1 MTPSGRIGTVGTD
14 TPCTLRRQGARLPQ
28 GSLSFF
34 LACVLMR
41 TNVYVDGLNLYY
53 RALRDTPYR
62 WLDLGE
68 LARLLLPRHDLGR
81 IRYFTAIVTSRP
93 DDPTQAQRQQA
104 YLRALQTLP
113 NLTIHYGHFLAKTK
127 RRPLARQP
135 RMGSRTVEILD
146 MEEKGSDVNLAC
158 YLLLDG
164 FKDEYEMAVVI
175 SNDSDLQLPIKMART
190 SVGKQLGVFDPS
202 RRRSFELHGAA
213 SWYRPLRRGPL
224 SALPSEPRRHDV
236 PPGRP
241 PYSRIPN
248 ARNVS
253 KNDAHSTWKWSQTFG
268 IFAFFEVA
276 GTASSSVTTLPPS
289 VIACAITQGS
299 APPRKSAA
307 WFGSYLDVT

>member
-1 MTPSGRIGTVGTD
+1 
-14 TPCTLRRQGARLPQ
+14 
-28 GSLSFF
+28 
-34 LACVLMR
+34 MR

-68 LARLLLPRHDLGR
+68 LARLLLPRHDLGQ

-113 NLTIHYGHFLAKTK
+113 NRTIHYGHFLAKTK

-135 RMGSRTVEILD
+135 RTGSRTVEILD
-146 MEEKGSDVNLAC
+146 MEEKGSDVNLAS
-158 YLLLDG
+158 YVLLDG

-190 SVGKQLGVFDPS
+190 SLGKQVGVFDPS

-224 SALPSEPRRHDV
+224 SASQFPDMLS
-236 PPGRP
+236 
-241 PYSRIPN
+241 
-248 ARNVS
+248 
-253 KNDAHSTWKWSQTFG
+253 DAHG
-268 IFAFFEVA
+268 
-276 GTASSSVTTLPPS
+276 P
-289 VIACAITQGS
+289 ITKP
-299 APPRKSAA
+299 AV
-307 WFGSYLDVT
+307 W